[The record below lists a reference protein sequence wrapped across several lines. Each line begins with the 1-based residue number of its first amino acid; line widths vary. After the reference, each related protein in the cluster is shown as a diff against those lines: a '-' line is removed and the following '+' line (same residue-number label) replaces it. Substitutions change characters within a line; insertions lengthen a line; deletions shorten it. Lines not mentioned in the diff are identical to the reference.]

1 MVIWPNNRLVK
12 QIQQYVVI
20 SDTTSWCF
28 LRLTYNLRDKAPPG
42 QQKFF
47 KKIKIFLLTSILQK
61 KLLFLDRFYSGP
73 WWSHLI
79 RWSGRRDS
87 NSRPTV
93 PKTVALPGCATPRES
108 SQNKLTA
115 CNIVG
120 PKIAIFQE
128 ILSQECTAPAIF
140 PLGPSTTCSTTA
152 SPACKSEKPKCLRI
166 SMWRKMSSCDL

>member
-1 MVIWPNNRLVK
+1 M
-12 QIQQYVVI
+12 
-20 SDTTSWCF
+20 
-28 LRLTYNLRDKAPPG
+28 RDKAPPG

-47 KKIKIFLLTSILQK
+47 KKRKIFLLTPILGEW
-61 KLLFLDRFYSGP
+61 LLIFLAYSQVSNC
-73 WWSHLI
+73 SHNL

-108 SQNKLTA
+108 SEKMLIAFT
-115 CNIVG
+115 IVG